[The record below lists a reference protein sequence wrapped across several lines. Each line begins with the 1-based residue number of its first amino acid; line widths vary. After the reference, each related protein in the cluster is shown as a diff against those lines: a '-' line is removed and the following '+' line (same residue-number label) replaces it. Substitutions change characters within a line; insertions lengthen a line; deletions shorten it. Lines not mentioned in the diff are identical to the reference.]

1 MALTKFFLLFL
12 LATYASSMDLFGN
25 DVGLTFGS
33 VVRLI
38 SPHTGFMYASFHTV
52 FIPTIFSSAEVV

>member
-1 MALTKFFLLFL
+1 MGLAGFFLIIL
-12 LATYASSMDLFGN
+12 LATYASSMDHFGN

-38 SPHTGFMYASFHTV
+38 SPHTGFMYASFHIA
-52 FIPTIFSSAEVV
+52 FIPTIFSSAEAV